1 MKPKLDPV
9 KKEGYLR
16 TLASGFLIVGG
27 AFLLLEHALMWGGF
41 DVDDPVG
48 HETYGMI
55 MILAAYLISARKDGK
70 WLIRKK

>member
-1 MKPKLDPV
+1 MGVTAMND
-9 KKEGYLR
+9 YYR

-27 AFLLLEHALMWGGF
+27 AFLLLEHILVWGGA
-41 DVDDPVG
+41 DIDDPVG

-55 MILAAYLISARKDGK
+55 MILVAYLISARRKGK